1 MNGKKNENV
10 FSLVSL
16 FIWKGVFEWSNSLK
30 HWSKNLKAGTDV
42 VKMEI

>member
-1 MNGKKNENV
+1 MNGKKKENV

-16 FIWKGVFEWSNSLK
+16 FIWKDVFGWSNSLK